1 MFSSTGRTIQ
11 TAVYIKKE
19 IVNSK
24 KRKAFVFDQLNPLID
39 QFEKD
44 NDLDV
49 HVSGMPYIR
58 SMNSQNIVDEIG
70 IFVGLALLVT
80 SFIFF
85 LFFKSWRATFITLLV
100 VSIGVIWSCG
110 FIGLFDYEITVL
122 TGLIP
127 PLIIVIG
134 VPNAIFLINKYQ
146 QEIKKHG
153 NQARSLQRVITKVG
167 NATLMT
173 NLNNSFRFRNF
184 YIYKITTTR

>member
-1 MFSSTGRTIQ
+1 MPKNFYTKILKEELFNRLPFYDNLLFSSTGRTIQ

-39 QFEKD
+39 QFEQD

-85 LFFKSWRATFITLLV
+85 LYLPFTLFK
-100 VSIGVIWSCG
+100 
-110 FIGLFDYEITVL
+110 
-122 TGLIP
+122 
-127 PLIIVIG
+127 
-134 VPNAIFLINKYQ
+134 
-146 QEIKKHG
+146 
-153 NQARSLQRVITKVG
+153 
-167 NATLMT
+167 
-173 NLNNSFRFRNF
+173 
-184 YIYKITTTR
+184 